1 MAKKA
6 KFKRVAVA
14 GQTTD
19 GRTIAPEWLTQAAKN
34 YNHEKYGARVN
45 LEHFRS
51 IYPDSAF
58 RAYGDVRSVYAEE
71 VEIDGEKKMA
81 LFAEIDPTDDLIK
94 LTKARQK
101 VYTSIE
107 LDLDFAGTGEAYL
120 VGLAVTDSPASL
132 GTEYLQ
138 FCAGAGANSPLAAR
152 KQKQANLFSSAIEAE
167 IEFTEEG
174 DKGQSLLEKVKG
186 MFTRRDQA
194 SGEQFADVHQAVE
207 AVATEVTN
215 LEEKTKGE
223 FNELANTVNE
233 LKSAVAKNSE
243 LEKAFNDL
251 KTSLERQEDFSHK
264 RDPATGGDG
273 TTTVT
278 TDC

>member
-34 YNHEKYGARVN
+34 YNQEKYGARVN

-51 IYPDSAF
+51 LYPDSAF

-138 FCAGAGANSPLAAR
+138 FCAGAGEKSPLASR
-152 KQKQANLFSSAIEAE
+152 KQKPANLFSSAIETE
-167 IEFTEEG
+167 IELSDEG
-174 DKGQSLLEKVKG
+174 DKGPSLLERVTAL
-186 MFTRRDQA
+186 FTTHKKQSSADF
-194 SGEQFADVHQAVE
+194 SDVHQAVE
-207 AVATEVTN
+207 TVAKEVTTLDADLQKKFTEQAQTLTELTN
-215 LEEKTKGE
+215 KQGATAKALADLTAKLEGQE
-223 FNELANTVNE
+223 
-233 LKSAVAKNSE
+233 
-243 LEKAFNDL
+243 AFNQQ
-251 KTSLERQEDFSHK
+251 RP
-264 RDPATGGDG
+264 PATGGDG
-273 TTTVT
+273 TSIQ

>member
-194 SGEQFADVHQAVE
+194 SGEQFADVHKAVE

-215 LEEKTKGE
+215 LEEKTKGK

-243 LEKAFNDL
+243 LEKAFNEL

-273 TTTVT
+273 TSVT

>member
-34 YNHEKYGARVN
+34 YNREKYGARVN
-45 LEHFRS
+45 LEHYLSPF
-51 IYPDSAF
+51 PDSDF
-58 RAYGDVRSVYAEE
+58 RAYGDVISVYAEE

-81 LFAEIDPTDDLIK
+81 LFADIDPTEDLIK
-94 LTKARQK
+94 LNKARQK

-120 VGLAVTDSPASL
+120 VGLAVTNTPASL

-138 FCAGAGANSPLAAR
+138 FCAGAGDKSPLAAR
-152 KQKQANLFSSAIEAE
+152 KQKSTNLFTCAIETE
-167 IEFTEEG
+167 VEFTEEG
-174 DKGQSLLEKVKG
+174 DKGPGLLERVTALFSTHKKQS
-186 MFTRRDQA
+186 TADL
-194 SGEQFADVHQAVE
+194 SDVHQAVE
-207 AVATEVTN
+207 TVAKEVTSLDAGMQKKFTEQAQTITELTSKLDITAKALADLTAK
-215 LEEKTKGE
+215 LEG
-223 FNELANTVNE
+223 
-233 LKSAVAKNSE
+233 
-243 LEKAFNDL
+243 
-251 KTSLERQEDFSHK
+251 QEDLSHK
-264 RDPATGGDG
+264 RDPATGSQGA
-273 TTTVT
+273 TIE

>member
-34 YNHEKYGARVN
+34 YNQEKYGARVN

-51 IYPDSAF
+51 LYPDSAF

-138 FCAGAGANSPLAAR
+138 FCAGAGEKSPLASR
-152 KQKQANLFSSAIEAE
+152 KQKPANLFSSAIETE
-167 IEFTEEG
+167 IELSDEG
-174 DKGQSLLEKVKG
+174 DKGPSLAERIAALFSTHKKQSTAD
-186 MFTRRDQA
+186 F
-194 SGEQFADVHQAVE
+194 SDVHQAVE
-207 AVATEVTN
+207 TVAKEVTSLDAGMQKKFTEQAQTITELTGKLDATAKALADLTAN
-215 LEEKTKGE
+215 LEG
-223 FNELANTVNE
+223 
-233 LKSAVAKNSE
+233 
-243 LEKAFNDL
+243 
-251 KTSLERQEDFSHK
+251 QEDFSHK

-273 TTTVT
+273 TTTVS

>member
-34 YNHEKYGARVN
+34 YNREKYGARVN
-45 LEHFRS
+45 LEHYLSPF
-51 IYPDSAF
+51 PDSDF
-58 RAYGDVRSVYAEE
+58 RAYGDVLSVYAEE

-81 LFAEIDPTDDLIK
+81 LFADIDPTEDLIK
-94 LTKARQK
+94 LNKARQK
-101 VYTSIE
+101 VYTSVE

-120 VGLAVTDSPASL
+120 VGLAVTNTPASL

-138 FCAGAGANSPLAAR
+138 FCAGAGDKSPLAAR
-152 KQKQANLFSSAIEAE
+152 KQKSTNLFTCAIETE
-167 IEFTEEG
+167 VEFTEEG
-174 DKGQSLLEKVKG
+174 DKSPGLLERVTALFSTHKKQS
-186 MFTRRDQA
+186 TADL
-194 SGEQFADVHQAVE
+194 SDVHQAVE
-207 AVATEVTN
+207 TVAKEVTSLDADLQKKFTEQAQTITELTSQQEATAKALADLTAK
-215 LEEKTKGE
+215 LEG
-223 FNELANTVNE
+223 
-233 LKSAVAKNSE
+233 
-243 LEKAFNDL
+243 
-251 KTSLERQEDFSHK
+251 QEDLSHK

-273 TTTVT
+273 TSIQ

>member
-34 YNHEKYGARVN
+34 YNQEKYGARVN

-58 RAYGDVRSVYAEE
+58 RAYGDVRAVYAEE

-152 KQKQANLFSSAIEAE
+152 KQKQANLFSSAIETE

-174 DKGQSLLEKVKG
+174 EKGPSLLEKVKG

-194 SGEQFADVHQAVE
+194 SSEQFADVHQAVE
-207 AVATEVTN
+207 TVASEVTN
-215 LEEKTKGE
+215 LEEKTKGK

-233 LKSAVAKNSE
+233 LKSAVTKTSE
-243 LEKAFNDL
+243 LETAFNEL
-251 KTSLERQEDFSHK
+251 KDSLERQEDFSHK

-273 TTTVT
+273 TTTLS

>member
-34 YNHEKYGARVN
+34 YNQEKYGARVN

-51 IYPDSAF
+51 LYPDSAF

-138 FCAGAGANSPLAAR
+138 FCAGAGEKSPLASR
-152 KQKQANLFSSAIEAE
+152 KQKPANLFSSAIETE
-167 IEFTEEG
+167 IELSDEG
-174 DKGQSLLEKVKG
+174 YKGPSLAERITALFSSHKKQSTAD
-186 MFTRRDQA
+186 F
-194 SGEQFADVHQAVE
+194 SDVHQAVE
-207 AVATEVTN
+207 TVAKEVTTLDVGMQKKFTEQAQTITELTSKLDITAKALADLTAK
-215 LEEKTKGE
+215 LEG
-223 FNELANTVNE
+223 
-233 LKSAVAKNSE
+233 
-243 LEKAFNDL
+243 
-251 KTSLERQEDFSHK
+251 QEDLSHK
-264 RDPATGGDG
+264 RDPATGSQGA
-273 TTTVT
+273 TIE

>member
-186 MFTRRDQA
+186 VFTRRDQA
-194 SGEQFADVHQAVE
+194 SSEQFADVHQAVE

-215 LEEKTKGE
+215 LEEKTKGK

-243 LEKAFNDL
+243 LEKAFNEL
-251 KTSLERQEDFSHK
+251 KTSLERQEDFSHR

-273 TTTVT
+273 TTTVS

>member
-34 YNHEKYGARVN
+34 YNREKYGARVN
-45 LEHFRS
+45 LEHYLSPF
-51 IYPDSAF
+51 PDSDF
-58 RAYGDVRSVYAEE
+58 RAYGDVLSVYAEE

-81 LFAEIDPTDDLIK
+81 LFADIDPTEDLIK
-94 LTKARQK
+94 LNKARQK

-120 VGLAVTDSPASL
+120 VGLAVTNTPASL

-138 FCAGAGANSPLAAR
+138 FCAGAGDKSPLAAR
-152 KQKQANLFSSAIEAE
+152 KQKSTNLFTCAIETE
-167 IEFTEEG
+167 VEFTEEG
-174 DKGQSLLEKVKG
+174 DKGPSLLEKVKG

-194 SGEQFADVHQAVE
+194 SGAAFADVHQAVE
-207 AVATEVTN
+207 AVATEVTS
-215 LEEKTKGE
+215 LEEKTKGK

-233 LKSAVAKNSE
+233 LKSAVTKTSE
-243 LEKAFNDL
+243 LETAFNEL
-251 KTSLERQEDFSHK
+251 KASLERQEDFSHK

-273 TTTVT
+273 STTLS

>member
-34 YNHEKYGARVN
+34 YNREKYGARVN
-45 LEHFRS
+45 LEHYLSPF
-51 IYPDSAF
+51 PDSDF
-58 RAYGDVRSVYAEE
+58 RAYGDVISVYAEE

-81 LFAEIDPTDDLIK
+81 LFADIDPTEDLIK
-94 LTKARQK
+94 LNKARQK

-120 VGLAVTDSPASL
+120 VGLAVTNTPASL

-138 FCAGAGANSPLAAR
+138 FCAGAGDKSPLAAR
-152 KQKQANLFSSAIEAE
+152 KQKSTNLFTCAIETE
-167 IEFTEEG
+167 VEFTEEG
-174 DKGQSLLEKVKG
+174 DKGPGLLERVTALFSTHKKQSTAD
-186 MFTRRDQA
+186 F
-194 SGEQFADVHQAVE
+194 SDVHQAVE
-207 AVATEVTN
+207 TVAKEVTSLDAGMKKQFAEQAKTITELTSKQDATAKALADLTAK
-215 LEEKTKGE
+215 LEG
-223 FNELANTVNE
+223 
-233 LKSAVAKNSE
+233 
-243 LEKAFNDL
+243 
-251 KTSLERQEDFSHK
+251 QEDFSHK
-264 RDPATGGDG
+264 RQPATGGDSASIQ
-273 TTTVT
+273 